1 MMMPSSVCSYHQIK
15 DGFDCGID
23 SVNDLD
29 KADGSEEILSFSQKY
44 FKSNSNNLS
53 SSKEEF
59 IGRNPIEL
67 LK

>member
-1 MMMPSSVCSYHQIK
+1 MMVASSVCNYHQIK
-15 DGFDCGID
+15 DGFDYGID
-23 SVNDLD
+23 SDNDLD
-29 KADGSEEILSFSQKY
+29 KADGPEEILSFSKEY
-44 FKSNSNNLS
+44 LKTNSNNLS